1 MQWSCQPSFT
11 HVGRS
16 FHSRVPLISFKAAMK
31 CGLWLYISWI
41 WKTPSFQW
49 SVGDF
54 FYIIYISRPTSQNA
68 FHLQRLIKSDYCKF
82 YEFLVFMIVWNLK
95 CSDFFGESPTKPAIP
110 IISPSFFREGQVTVT
125 VLEFRWATSWELW
138 SVSPLQNCCDSMEIP
153 RMGPNDDLE
162 DGTWEGRRL
171 LVFCFMEIHGTTEKQ
186 SDLIMQNAFTLTLTC
201 FWIASDIQRPQV
213 GKMCPLFSGPKGGKA
228 VILSEWRVVRPAG
241 CSFSSCVWD
250 PSSQPPRLI

>member
-1 MQWSCQPSFT
+1 M
-11 HVGRS
+11 
-16 FHSRVPLISFKAAMK
+16 HSICKGWLNLI
-31 CGLWLYISWI
+31 
-41 WKTPSFQW
+41 
-49 SVGDF
+49 
-54 FYIIYISRPTSQNA
+54 
-68 FHLQRLIKSDYCKF
+68 KF

-95 CSDFFGESPTKPAIP
+95 CSDFFWWESNKTGDSYHIP
-110 IISPSFFREGQVTVT
+110 VVLPWGPGHRHCPRIPMGHFLRAVVGQSF
-125 VLEFRWATSWELW
+125 A
-138 SVSPLQNCCDSMEIP
+138 LQNCCDSMEIP

-186 SDLIMQNAFTLTLTC
+186 SDLMMQNAFTLTLTC